1 MQNYCWIFETYAQ
14 VYFVV
19 TTINMPVTFSIPA
32 GLGNLHTAEPA
43 SLQVKRRKW
52 WWCCRR
58 QACTTKA
65 WQTLMET
72 IVSEEEARK
81 GAPLQVF
88 PPEWWKSCWKW
99 NKFQNIP
106 WHIHCGSK
114 QRKLFGCQ
122 NEYIFIF
129 FFKNY
134 EAKNSSST
142 RLREK
147 QVEEK
152 EYAICQLEMR
162 NSWAERLNLKKI
174 QILQY
179 QWKRAKNLDSVI
191 VLEKTEVVF
200 N

>member
-14 VYFVV
+14 VYFVL
-19 TTINMPVTFSIPA
+19 TTINMPVTFSIAA
-32 GLGNLHTAEPA
+32 GLGNLHTAEPV
-43 SLQVKRRKW
+43 SLQVKQRKW

-72 IVSEEEARK
+72 MVSKEEARK

-122 NEYIFIF
+122 NEYIFIYF
-129 FFKNY
+129 LKT
-134 EAKNSSST
+134 T
-142 RLREK
+142 RLKQFIYKATRKTGGGKGIRDLSARNEK
-147 QVEEK
+147 
-152 EYAICQLEMR
+152 LL
-162 NSWAERLNLKKI
+162 SWE
-174 QILQY
+174 
-179 QWKRAKNLDSVI
+179 
-191 VLEKTEVVF
+191 T
-200 N
+200 

>member
-14 VYFVV
+14 VYFVL

-32 GLGNLHTAEPA
+32 GLGNLHTAEPV
-43 SLQVKRRKW
+43 SLQVKQRKW

-129 FFKNY
+129 FKKTMRLKTVHLQGYEKNRWR
-134 EAKNSSST
+134 KRNMQSVSSKWET
-142 RLREK
+142 LELRD
-147 QVEEK
+147 
-152 EYAICQLEMR
+152 L
-162 NSWAERLNLKKI
+162 
-174 QILQY
+174 
-179 QWKRAKNLDSVI
+179 
-191 VLEKTEVVF
+191 T
-200 N
+200 